1 MPVTKIQPIDSQA
14 YGESSI
20 RNDSAKPVSKS
31 RFKRFFDRPFP
42 SVLRNSSTSEK
53 LNAAA
58 VAGGGELPYG
68 KEGFQAAAVEFEPSS
83 VCLAKMVQN
92 FIEESNEKQPSKAV
106 KCGRN
111 RCNCFNGNGDD
122 SSDDEFDFSTF
133 GFADSLSNSSSF
145 GDSSDTLKS
154 LVVCASVAERN
165 ILADTSKIV
174 EKNKAC
180 KRKDD
185 FRKIV
190 ADGLL
195 ALGYTASICKSK
207 WEKTSLIPAGEYE
220 YIDVIVEGERVL
232 IDVDFRSEFEIA
244 RSTGSY
250 KAILQLLPVIFVGK
264 SDRLQQIVSIVSEGA
279 RLSLKKKGMHMAPW
293 HLIFGEKETALSVS
307 PSPPKQPEVMQWQP
321 PAIKPKGTDKR
332 NKAVVTGL
340 AALLK

>member
-1 MPVTKIQPIDSQA
+1 M
-14 YGESSI
+14 
-20 RNDSAKPVSKS
+20 
-31 RFKRFFDRPFP
+31 
-42 SVLRNSSTSEK
+42 
-53 LNAAA
+53 
-58 VAGGGELPYG
+58 
-68 KEGFQAAAVEFEPSS
+68 
-83 VCLAKMVQN
+83 
-92 FIEESNEKQPSKAV
+92 
-106 KCGRN
+106 
-111 RCNCFNGNGDD
+111 
-122 SSDDEFDFSTF
+122 
-133 GFADSLSNSSSF
+133 
-145 GDSSDTLKS
+145 
-154 LVVCASVAERN
+154 VVCASVAERN

-250 KAILQLLPVIFVGK
+250 KAILQLLPFIFVGK

-293 HLIFGEKETALSVS
+293 RKAEYMKAKWLSPYTRASPPPPPPPIEADPEPEAVEIEAEAESECGELDLIFGEKETALSVS